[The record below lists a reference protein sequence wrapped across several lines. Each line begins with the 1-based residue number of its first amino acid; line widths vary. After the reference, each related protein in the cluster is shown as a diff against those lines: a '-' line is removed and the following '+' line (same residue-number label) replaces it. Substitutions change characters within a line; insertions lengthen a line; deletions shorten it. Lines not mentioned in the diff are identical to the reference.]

1 MASGLRA
8 GFWDHPAAAHLVRNG
23 FIVGSRQS
31 GLDMLVEVT
40 NLGLEV
46 SQCQAFAPGHL
57 NASGFQLFGALRR
70 TGGPPLFGRVNA
82 ILHPEF

>member
-57 NASGFQLFGALRR
+57 NASGFQLFGALRSA
-70 TGGPPLFGRVNA
+70 GDSSLFDGVNT
-82 ILHPEF
+82 ILNPEF